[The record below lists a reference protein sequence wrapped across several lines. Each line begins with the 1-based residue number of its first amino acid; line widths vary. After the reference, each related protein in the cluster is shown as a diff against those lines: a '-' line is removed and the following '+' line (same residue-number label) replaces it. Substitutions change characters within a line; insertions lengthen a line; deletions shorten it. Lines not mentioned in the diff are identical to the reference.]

1 MALGHGNVVLD
12 ASMISGVEASSPGS
26 RAILLSAA
34 LFDFLF
40 LAMAA
45 FLGDIL
51 GSFGDPDD
59 VFVEHY
65 GSSSKRAGD
74 IIGSLLLV
82 LLGGSFVWHIYLV
95 RRAFGG
101 GPVSP
106 GLDVPVLTSSAF
118 AIALLLAAAALST
131 VPLGRE
137 IGDLFD
143 ERKPRLEGSE
153 TAVLGH
159 FGYVLLFGVGG
170 ITSAACV
177 LFTSV
182 SLRRTLAPGWLVV
195 AGFVAAAML
204 PLSAAAFMPF
214 LALPVWVA
222 LSASAAWLASKT

>member
-1 MALGHGNVVLD
+1 MT
-12 ASMISGVEASSPGS
+12 SGTEASSPGS
-26 RAILLSAA
+26 RTLLLSAA
-34 LFDFLF
+34 LFVFLF

-82 LLGGSFVWHIYLV
+82 LLGGSFVWHLDLV
-95 RRAFGG
+95 RRTFGG
-101 GPVSP
+101 QRVEPV
-106 GLDVPVLTSSAF
+106 LDVPVLTSSAF
-118 AIALLLAAAALST
+118 AVALLIAAAALAT

-143 ERKPRLEGSE
+143 ERRPRLEGSE
-153 TAVLGH
+153 TAVLAQ
-159 FGYVLLFGVGG
+159 FGYVLLFGAGG

-177 LFTSV
+177 LFTSFHCAELA
-182 SLRRTLAPGWLVV
+182 LRVGLSWRT
-195 AGFVAAAML
+195 VAAAML

-222 LSASAAWLASKT
+222 LTACATWLASKT